1 MDEKAKLNK
10 NTVVFG
16 IVGLLIGLTIGFFA
30 ANYVNRNASFNQQ
43 ASQNATNLPAI
54 NIEEHNPVV
63 MMPDVR
69 QVLEIAR
76 NEPNNF
82 DAQIRAGEMYYKI
95 QRFDKAL
102 NYYIKAQK
110 IKPNDLQ
117 ANIELAGIY
126 YEMKNYIDAAKYF
139 MKALEIDPKNTDVRS
154 DLGLTFYLREPSD
167 NERAIREYRKSL
179 DIDPNHEPS
188 LQNLSI
194 VLKRMNAKKELNKT
208 LSRLKKVNPKNI
220 ILEKYEKD
228 SRK

>member
-16 IVGLLIGLTIGFFA
+16 IVGLLIGLAIGFFA
-30 ANYVNRNASFNQQ
+30 ANYVNRNTSFSQQ
-43 ASQNATNLPAI
+43 ASQNTTNLPAI
-54 NIEEHNPVV
+54 NIKEHGPSV

-110 IKPNDLQ
+110 IKPSDLQ
-117 ANIELAGIY
+117 ANIKLAGIY
-126 YEMKNYIDAAKYF
+126 YEMKNYIDAATYF

-188 LQNLSI
+188 LQNLSV
-194 VLKRMNAKKELNKT
+194 VLKKMNAEEELNKT
-208 LSRLKKVNPKNI
+208 LSQLKKVNPKNI